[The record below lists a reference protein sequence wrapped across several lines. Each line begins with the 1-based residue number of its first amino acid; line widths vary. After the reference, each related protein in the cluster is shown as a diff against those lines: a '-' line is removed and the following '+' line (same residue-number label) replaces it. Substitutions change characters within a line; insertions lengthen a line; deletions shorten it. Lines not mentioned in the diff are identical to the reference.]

1 MAQTSKPLVLLVHST
16 LLETDEVKE
25 LEHKGHVILH
35 MTPQQE
41 DCDLILGPN
50 CWRIYPKLYKYINI
64 AVKAA
69 RLIRYPKK
77 STEV

>member
-16 LLETDEVKE
+16 LLETNEIKE
-25 LEHKGHVILH
+25 LEQKGHLILQ

-50 CWRIYPKLYKYINI
+50 CWRIYPKLYKYIDM

-69 RLIRYPKK
+69 RLVRYPKK
-77 STEV
+77 EKE

>member
-1 MAQTSKPLVLLVHST
+1 MARTSKPLVLLVHST

-25 LEHKGHVILH
+25 LERKGHVILH
-35 MTPQQE
+35 MTSQQE

-50 CWRIYPKLYKYINI
+50 CWRIYPKLENYIDM

-69 RLIRYPKK
+69 RLVRYPKK
-77 STEV
+77 EKE